1 MTTMTRRS
9 GLILMLGAAS
19 LLAGCEEDAA
29 KPYVEFVGG
38 GFIFN
43 YRTANHYYG
52 FVVRQKKPL
61 PEGSKLE
68 ARFEVPEGAPE
79 QVVEQPARSGQL
91 QYVFQTGDLQGIVKG
106 HPYKASLRIL
116 DGATGAELAKYE
128 KSFKTDVD
136 QSALPE
142 DPLVVGPGY
151 QKPSPQ

>member
-1 MTTMTRRS
+1 LVALS
-9 GLILMLGAAS
+9 LAA
-19 LLAGCEEDAA
+19 LLAGCRDDPA

-68 ARFEVPEGAPE
+68 ARFEVPGGPE
-79 QVVEQPARSGQL
+79 QVVEQASRPGQL

-106 HPYKASLRIL
+106 HPYKAVLRIL
-116 DGATGAELAKYE
+116 DGATNAEIAKYE
-128 KSFKTDVD
+128 TSFKTQVD
-136 QSALPE
+136 QAALPL

-151 QKPSPQ
+151 QQPAPQ

>member
-1 MTTMTRRS
+1 MKTMTRRNV
-9 GLILMLGAAS
+9 LLALGCAG
-19 LLAGCEEDAA
+19 LLAGCGDDVA

-68 ARFEVPEGAPE
+68 ARFEMPGGAPE
-79 QVVEQPARSGQL
+79 QVLEQPSRPGQL

-106 HPYKASLRIL
+106 HPYKAILRIL
-116 DGATGAELAKYE
+116 DGTTGAEIAKYE
-128 KSFKTDVD
+128 KSFKTEVD

-142 DPLVVGPGY
+142 EPLVVGPGY
-151 QKPSPQ
+151 QKPALQ

>member
-1 MTTMTRRS
+1 MSATAKRR
-9 GLILMLGAAS
+9 GL
-19 LLAGCEEDAA
+19 LLAVGLAVLLSGCEDDAA
-29 KPYVEFVGG
+29 KPYLEFVGG

-61 PEGSKLE
+61 PEGSRLE
-68 ARFEVPEGAPE
+68 VQFEVPGGPA
-79 QVVEQPARSGQL
+79 QIVVQPARSGQL
-91 QYVFQTGDLQGIVKG
+91 QYVFQTGDLDGIVKG
-106 HPYKASLRIL
+106 HSYKASLRIL
-116 DGATGAELAKYE
+116 DGTTGAEIAKYE

-151 QKPSPQ
+151 QKPPLR

>member
-1 MTTMTRRS
+1 MTIIRRL
-9 GLILMLGAAS
+9 GLIMALGVTI
-19 LLAGCEEDAA
+19 LVAGCEDDTA

-68 ARFEVPEGAPE
+68 ARFEVPWGPE
-79 QVVEQPARSGQL
+79 QVVERPSRSGQL

-116 DGATGAELAKYE
+116 DGTSGVEIAKYE
-128 KSFKTDVD
+128 TSFKTDVD
-136 QSALPE
+136 QSALPKG
-142 DPLVVGPGY
+142 PLVVGPGY
-151 QKPSPQ
+151 EPAPQ

>member
-1 MTTMTRRS
+1 MIRR
-9 GLILMLGAAS
+9 GLLLLACAG
-19 LLAGCEEDAA
+19 LLAGCEDDAA

-68 ARFEVPEGAPE
+68 ARFEVPDGAPE
-79 QVVEQPARSGQL
+79 QVIEQPSRPGQL
-91 QYVFQTGDLQGIVKG
+91 QYVFQTGDLRGIVKG

-116 DGATGAELAKYE
+116 DGTTGAELASYE
-128 KSFKTDVD
+128 KTFKTDVD

-151 QKPSPQ
+151 EQPTQ

>member
-1 MTTMTRRS
+1 MAL
-9 GLILMLGAAS
+9 GLAM
-19 LLAGCEEDAA
+19 LLAACGDDAA

-61 PEGSKLE
+61 PEGSRLE
-68 ARFEVPEGAPE
+68 ARFEVPGGPE
-79 QVVEQPARSGQL
+79 QVVEQQARSGQL

-106 HPYKASLRIL
+106 HPYKASLRLL
-116 DGATGAELAKYE
+116 DGATGAEIAKYE
-128 KSFKTDVD
+128 TSFKTEVD

-142 DPLVVGPGY
+142 EPLVVGPGY
-151 QKPSPQ
+151 QQPEP

>member
-1 MTTMTRRS
+1 MKDITRR
-9 GLILMLGAAS
+9 LALTLALGSAGF
-19 LLAGCEEDAA
+19 LAGCEDDIA

-61 PEGSKLE
+61 PDGAKLE
-68 ARFEVPEGAPE
+68 AHFEVPGWPAE

-91 QYVFQTGDLQGIVKG
+91 QYVFQTGDLEGIVKG

-116 DGATGAELAKYE
+116 DGKTGAEIAKYE
-128 KSFKTDVD
+128 TSFKTDVD
-136 QSALPE
+136 QSALPK

-151 QKPSPQ
+151 QKPVPQ